1 MNSRDRVRA
10 ALTCRTPDR
19 IPMALAF
26 WEESLPAIAPRTP
39 AEHFGLDVRFV
50 EFTPPD
56 DQQDFIHYLSGLP
69 HDVHVGDLAQLR
81 TYHEWRYHPELGRTA
96 RWAARNPP
104 LSLPATPSPIW
115 SIRGATPG

>member
-10 ALTCRTPDR
+10 ALTCRIPDR

-56 DQQDFIHYLSGLP
+56 AQQDFIHYLSGLP

-81 TYHEWRYHPELGRTA
+81 TYHEWLYHPELGPDGPLRQRT
-96 RWAARNPP
+96 
-104 LSLPATPSPIW
+104 
-115 SIRGATPG
+115 IRR